1 MPAGRGGMFA
11 RVSRRRRRVA
21 VYMALALLWGCAQQ
35 HSVRSSAAAPAC
47 APEVP
52 LLGAGMTRPMPLEC
66 GESLP
71 DARSAGTAVVEFV
84 VQSDGTV
91 GDICDVNRSDSSLVD
106 AVRAYLR
113 TCKFAPSEQAAKG
126 PITVKMI

>member
-1 MPAGRGGMFA
+1 
-11 RVSRRRRRVA
+11 
-21 VYMALALLWGCAQQ
+21 
-35 HSVRSSAAAPAC
+35 
-47 APEVP
+47 
-52 LLGAGMTRPMPLEC
+52 MPLEC
-66 GESLP
+66 GGSLP

-91 GDICDVNRSDSSLVD
+91 GDICDVNRGDPSLVD

-126 PITVKMI
+126 PITVKMIVPFTFRPEWAPPDWWTPGR